1 LNGGTKFSAIMAHP
15 LNFGRRSRRSALGML
30 GAAAAAVAAPF
41 TRTARA
47 AAAIAEPDMIL
58 HNGKIVTVDKQFS
71 IAQAVAIKGN
81 TIIAVGSNAT
91 IAGLASPATQ
101 TIDLKGA
108 TVIPGL
114 RDSHLHALSIAR
126 DIFNVALEDARTLAA
141 VNAALAKRVA
151 ETKPGDWVIASSGWH
166 EGQIAEGRMP
176 TRQELDA
183 ISPQNPVFIP
193 RGGHVA
199 VVNSA
204 ALKLAGITKDT
215 VDPKGG
221 VIVRDAHGEP
231 TGFLIESPAMNMV
244 RKLLP
249 PVTKARLIEGLEKS
263 GTMLAA
269 LGITA
274 TTEPGATPDD
284 IAAYMDLW
292 QHKALKQR
300 VRIMQWGFTLND
312 VKARSSVLAPNFGDD
327 WLRIGGFKTL
337 FDGGIEG
344 AYMYDKYNVVEGEQ
358 TDPNFHGKLL
368 LPPGGEDEALAMFM
382 LAADRGWQYQVHA
395 VGDATVDKL
404 VGLYEKVAEKYP
416 IGSMRW
422 AILHAMS
429 ATPAALD
436 RIKKLGVRVTVQ
448 DQSVRLAN
456 NMLRYWGEPRAG
468 YCTPVKSIISRGIP
482 TGGGTDAPVAHWN
495 PYVSLWWMVTRK
507 VEIKGKITGPL
518 GPGERIS
525 REDALRLYTIG
536 SADVDFV
543 DERLGSIEPGKLA
556 DLAVLSGD
564 YLTVPEDHIRDLTC
578 TMTIVDGAVVHRA

>member
-1 LNGGTKFSAIMAHP
+1 MVHVGRL
-15 LNFGRRSRRSALGML
+15 GRRSRRNVLGL
-30 GAAAAAVAAPF
+30 FAAAAAGLSAPF
-41 TRTARA
+41 SRGSAA
-47 AAAIAEPDMIL
+47 AAAIAEPDLIL
-58 HNGKIVTVDKQFS
+58 RNGKIVTVDRAFS

-81 TIIAVGSNAT
+81 TILAVGSNAT
-91 IAGLASPATQ
+91 IGGLAGKATR

-151 ETKPGDWVIASSGWH
+151 TTKPGDWVIASSGWH

-199 VVNSA
+199 VANSL
-204 ALKLAGITKDT
+204 ALKLAGISKDT

-221 VIVRDAHGEP
+221 VIVRDANGEP
-231 TGFLIESPAMNMV
+231 TGFLIESPAMNLV

-249 PVTKARLIEGLEKS
+249 PVTRERLIDGLKQS
-263 GTMLAA
+263 GSMLSA
-269 LGITA
+269 LGITS

-284 IAAYMDLW
+284 IAAYMELW
-292 QHKALKQR
+292 KNKELKQR
-300 VRIMQWGFTLND
+300 LRIMQWGFSLAD

-368 LPPGGEDEALAMFM
+368 LPAGGEDEALEMFM
-382 LAADRGWQYQVHA
+382 LAAERGWQYQVHA

-416 IGSMRW
+416 IGKMRW
-422 AILHAMS
+422 AILHAML
-429 ATPAALD
+429 AKPEALD
-436 RIKKLGVRVTVQ
+436 RIRALGIRVTVQ

-456 NMLRYWGEPRAG
+456 NCLRYWGEQRAG

-518 GPGERIS
+518 GPDERIS
-525 REDALRLYTIG
+525 RQEALRLYTMG

-543 DERLGSIEPGKLA
+543 EDKLGSIEPGKLA
-556 DLAVLSGD
+556 DLAVLSDD
-564 YLTVPEDHIRDLTC
+564 YLTIPEDRIRDLHC
-578 TMTIVDGAVVHRA
+578 TMTVLDGAVVYQA

>member
-1 LNGGTKFSAIMAHP
+1 MERHLT
-15 LNFGRRSRRSALGML
+15 LGRRSRRSVLATL
-30 GAAAAAVAAPF
+30 AAAAAGIAAPF
-41 TRTARA
+41 TRGSA
-47 AAAIAEPDMIL
+47 AAAQIAEPDLIL
-58 HNGKIVTVDKQFS
+58 RNGKILTVDKNFS
-71 IAQAVAIKGN
+71 VAQAVAIKGN

-91 IAGLASPATQ
+91 IGGLAGKGTR

-126 DIFNVALEDARTLAA
+126 DIYNVALEDARSLAQ
-141 VNAALAKRVA
+141 VNAALAKRVT

-166 EGQIAEGRMP
+166 EGQILEGRMP

-183 ISPQNPVFIP
+183 FSPNNPMWIP
-193 RGGHVA
+193 RGGHVGVA
-199 VVNSA
+199 NSA

-221 VIVRDAHGEP
+221 VIVRDAAGEP
-231 TGFLIESPAMNMV
+231 TGFLIEGPAMNLV

-249 PVTKARLIEGLEKS
+249 PVTKAHLTDGLKRS
-263 GTMLAA
+263 GAMLAA

-292 QHKALKQR
+292 HANELKQR
-300 VRIMQWGFTLND
+300 VRIMQWGMTLND
-312 VKARSSVLAPNFGDD
+312 VKARSSVLAPNFGND

-337 FDGGIEG
+337 LDGGIEG
-344 AYMYDKYNVVEGEQ
+344 AFTYDKYNVVEGEQ
-358 TDPNFHGKLL
+358 TDPDFHGKLL
-368 LPPGGEDEALAMFM
+368 LPPGGEEEVLEMFM
-382 LAADRGWQYQVHA
+382 LAAERGWQYQVHV
-395 VGDATVDKL
+395 VGDASVDRL
-404 VGLYEKVAEKYP
+404 VALYEKVAEKYP
-416 IGSMRW
+416 IAKMRW
-422 AILHAMS
+422 AILHAML
-429 ATPAALD
+429 AKPEALD

-456 NMLRYWGEPRAG
+456 NCVRYWGEKRAG

-507 VEIKGKITGPL
+507 VEIKGAITGPL
-518 GPGERIS
+518 GPDERIS
-525 REDALRLYTIG
+525 RQDALRLYTMG
-536 SADVDFV
+536 SAGVDFV
-543 DERLGSIEPGKLA
+543 DDKLGSIEPGKLA
-556 DLAVLSGD
+556 DLAVLSAD
-564 YLTVPEDHIRDLTC
+564 YLTIPEDAIRNLKCTLT
-578 TMTIVDGAVVHRA
+578 MVDGAIVYQA

>member
-1 LNGGTKFSAIMAHP
+1 MVHVGRL
-15 LNFGRRSRRSALGML
+15 GRRSRRNVLGL
-30 GAAAAAVAAPF
+30 FAAAAAGLSAPF
-41 TRTARA
+41 SRGSAA
-47 AAAIAEPDMIL
+47 AAAIAEPDLIL
-58 HNGKIVTVDKQFS
+58 RNGKIVTVDRAFS

-81 TIIAVGSNAT
+81 TILAVGSNAT
-91 IAGLASPATQ
+91 IGGLAGKATR

-151 ETKPGDWVIASSGWH
+151 ATKPGDWVIASSGWH

-199 VVNSA
+199 VANSL
-204 ALKLAGITKDT
+204 ALKLAGISKDT

-221 VIVRDAHGEP
+221 VIVRDANGEP
-231 TGFLIESPAMNMV
+231 TGFLIESPAMNLV

-249 PVTKARLIEGLEKS
+249 PVTRERLIDGLKQS
-263 GTMLAA
+263 GSMLSA
-269 LGITA
+269 LGITS

-284 IAAYMDLW
+284 IAAYMELW
-292 QHKALKQR
+292 KNKELKQR
-300 VRIMQWGFTLND
+300 LRIMQWGFSLAD

-368 LPPGGEDEALAMFM
+368 LPAGGEDEALEMFM
-382 LAADRGWQYQVHA
+382 LAAERGWQYQVHA

-416 IGSMRW
+416 IGKMRW
-422 AILHAMS
+422 AILHAML
-429 ATPAALD
+429 AKPEALD
-436 RIKKLGVRVTVQ
+436 RIRALGIRVTVQ

-456 NMLRYWGEPRAG
+456 NCLRYWGEQRAG

-518 GPGERIS
+518 GPDERIS
-525 REDALRLYTIG
+525 RQEALRLYTMG

-543 DERLGSIEPGKLA
+543 EDKLGSIEPGKLA
-556 DLAVLSGD
+556 DLAVLSDD
-564 YLTVPEDHIRDLTC
+564 YLTIPEDRIRDLHC
-578 TMTIVDGAVVHRA
+578 TMTVLDGAVVYQA

>member
-1 LNGGTKFSAIMAHP
+1 MVHVGRL
-15 LNFGRRSRRSALGML
+15 GRRSRRNVLGL
-30 GAAAAAVAAPF
+30 FAAAAAGLSAPF
-41 TRTARA
+41 SRGSAA
-47 AAAIAEPDMIL
+47 AAAIAEPDLIL
-58 HNGKIVTVDKQFS
+58 RNGKIVTVDRAFS

-81 TIIAVGSNAT
+81 TILAVGSNAT
-91 IAGLASPATQ
+91 IGGLAGKATR

-151 ETKPGDWVIASSGWH
+151 ATKPGDWVIASSGWH

-199 VVNSA
+199 VANSL
-204 ALKLAGITKDT
+204 ALKLAGISKDT

-221 VIVRDAHGEP
+221 VIVRDANGKP
-231 TGFLIESPAMNMV
+231 TGFLIESPAMNLV

-249 PVTKARLIEGLEKS
+249 PVTRERLIDGLKQS
-263 GTMLAA
+263 GSMLSA
-269 LGITA
+269 LGITS

-284 IAAYMDLW
+284 IAAYMELW
-292 QHKALKQR
+292 KNKELKQR
-300 VRIMQWGFTLND
+300 LRIMQWGFSLAD
-312 VKARSSVLAPNFGDD
+312 VEARSSVLAPNFGDD

-368 LPPGGEDEALAMFM
+368 LPAGGEDEALEMFM
-382 LAADRGWQYQVHA
+382 LAAERGWQYQVHA

-416 IGSMRW
+416 IGKMRW
-422 AILHAMS
+422 AILHAML
-429 ATPAALD
+429 AKPEALD
-436 RIKKLGVRVTVQ
+436 RIRALGIRVTVQ

-456 NMLRYWGEPRAG
+456 NCLRYWGEQRAG

-518 GPGERIS
+518 GPDERIS
-525 REDALRLYTIG
+525 RQEALRLYTMG

-543 DERLGSIEPGKLA
+543 EDKLGSIEPGKLA
-556 DLAVLSGD
+556 DLAVLSDD
-564 YLTVPEDHIRDLTC
+564 YLTIPEDRIRDLHC
-578 TMTIVDGAVVHRA
+578 TMTVLDGAVVYQA

>member
-1 LNGGTKFSAIMAHP
+1 VA
-15 LNFGRRSRRSALGML
+15 SRRNVIEL
-30 GAAAAAVAAPF
+30 AAAAAAAMSAPF
-41 TRTARA
+41 ARGSAA
-47 AAAIAEPDMIL
+47 AAAIAEPDLIL
-58 HNGKIVTVDKQFS
+58 RNGKIVTVDRAFS
-71 IAQAVAIKGN
+71 VAQAVAIKGN
-81 TIIAVGSNAT
+81 TITAVGSNAT
-91 IAGLASPATQ
+91 VGGLAGKATR

-126 DIFNVALEDARTLAA
+126 DFFNVALEDARSLAA

-151 ETKPGDWVIASSGWH
+151 ATKPGDWVIASSGWH

-199 VVNSA
+199 VANSL

-215 VDPKGG
+215 PDPKGG
-221 VIVRDAHGEP
+221 VIVRDASGEP

-249 PVTKARLIEGLEKS
+249 PVTKDRLIDGLKRS
-263 GTMLAA
+263 GAMLSA

-284 IAAYMDLW
+284 IAAYMEIW
-292 QHKALKQR
+292 KNKELKQR
-300 VRIMQWGFTLND
+300 VRIMQWGFSLAD

-344 AYMYDKYNVVEGEQ
+344 AYTYDKYNVVAGEQ
-358 TDPNFHGKLL
+358 TDPDFHGKLL
-368 LPPGGEDEALAMFM
+368 LPAGGEDEALAMFM
-382 LAADRGWQYQVHA
+382 LAAERGWQYQVHA
-395 VGDATVDKL
+395 VGDATVDRL
-404 VGLYEKVAEKYP
+404 VSLYEKVAETYP
-416 IGSMRW
+416 IGTMRW
-422 AILHAMS
+422 AILHAML
-429 ATPAALD
+429 AKPEALD

-456 NMLRYWGEPRAG
+456 NCLRYWGDARAG
-468 YCTPVKSIISRGIP
+468 YCTPVKSIIARGIP
-482 TGGGTDAPVAHWN
+482 AGGGTDAPVAHWN
-495 PYVSLWWMVTRK
+495 PYVSLWWMVTRN
-507 VEIKGKITGPL
+507 VEIKGKIAGPL
-518 GPGERIS
+518 GPDERIS
-525 REDALRLYTIG
+525 RQEALRLYTMG

-543 DERLGSIEPGKLA
+543 EDKLGSIEPGKLA
-556 DLAVLSGD
+556 DLAVLSDD
-564 YLTVPEDHIRDLTC
+564 YLTIPEQRIRDLHC
-578 TMTIVDGAVVHRA
+578 TMTLLDGAIVYQA

>member
-1 LNGGTKFSAIMAHP
+1 MVHVGRL
-15 LNFGRRSRRSALGML
+15 GRRSRRNVLGL
-30 GAAAAAVAAPF
+30 FAAAAAGLSAPF
-41 TRTARA
+41 SRGSAA
-47 AAAIAEPDMIL
+47 AAAIAEPDLIL
-58 HNGKIVTVDKQFS
+58 RNGKIVTVDRAFS

-81 TIIAVGSNAT
+81 TILAVGSNAT
-91 IAGLASPATQ
+91 IGGLAGKATR

-151 ETKPGDWVIASSGWH
+151 ATKPGDWVIASSGWH

-199 VVNSA
+199 VANSL
-204 ALKLAGITKDT
+204 ALKLAGISKDT

-221 VIVRDAHGEP
+221 VIVRDANGEP
-231 TGFLIESPAMNMV
+231 TGFLIESPAMNLV

-249 PVTKARLIEGLEKS
+249 PVTRERLIDGLKQS
-263 GTMLAA
+263 GSMLSA
-269 LGITA
+269 LGITS

-284 IAAYMDLW
+284 IAAYMELW
-292 QHKALKQR
+292 KNKELKQR
-300 VRIMQWGFTLND
+300 LRIMQWGFSLAD
-312 VKARSSVLAPNFGDD
+312 VEARSSVLAPNFGDD

-368 LPPGGEDEALAMFM
+368 LPAGGEDEALEMFM
-382 LAADRGWQYQVHA
+382 LAAERGWQYQVHA

-416 IGSMRW
+416 IGKMRW
-422 AILHAMS
+422 AILHAML
-429 ATPAALD
+429 AKPEALD
-436 RIKKLGVRVTVQ
+436 RIRALGIRVTVQ

-456 NMLRYWGEPRAG
+456 NCLRYWGEQRAG

-518 GPGERIS
+518 GPDERIS
-525 REDALRLYTIG
+525 RQEALRLYTMG

-543 DERLGSIEPGKLA
+543 EDKLGSIEPGKLA
-556 DLAVLSGD
+556 DLAVLSDD
-564 YLTVPEDHIRDLTC
+564 YLTIPEDRIRDLHC
-578 TMTIVDGAVVHRA
+578 TMTVLDGAVVYQA

>member
-1 LNGGTKFSAIMAHP
+1 MVRPFEFARSTRRTAIGLLGAVAAG
-15 LNFGRRSRRSALGML
+15 FGAPFARSS
-30 GAAAAAVAAPF
+30 AAAAA
-41 TRTARA
+41 AR
-47 AAAIAEPDMIL
+47 IAEPDVIL
-58 HNGKIVTVDKQFS
+58 RNGKIVTVDRAFS
-71 IAQAVAIKGN
+71 IAQAIAIKGN
-81 TIIAVGSNAT
+81 TIIAVGSNAA
-91 IAGLASPATQ
+91 IAGLAGSTTR
-101 TIDLKGA
+101 TIDLAGA

-126 DIFNVALEDARTLAA
+126 DIFNVALEDARSLAA

-151 ETKPGDWVIASSGWH
+151 ETPPGDWVIASSGWH
-166 EGQIAEGRMP
+166 EGQITEGRMP

-183 ISPQNPVFIP
+183 ISPRNPVFIP

-199 VVNSA
+199 VVNSL
-204 ALKLAGITKDT
+204 ALKLAGITKET

-221 VIVRDAHGEP
+221 VIVRDAGGEP
-231 TGFLIESPAMNMV
+231 TGFLIESPAMNLV

-249 PVTKARLIEGLEKS
+249 PVTKARLIDGLKQS
-263 GTMLAA
+263 GAMLAA
-269 LGITA
+269 LGVTA

-292 QHKALKQR
+292 HNGELKQR
-300 VRIMQWGFTLND
+300 VRIMQWGFTLAD

-358 TDPNFHGKLL
+358 TDPDFRGKLL
-368 LPPGGEDEALAMFM
+368 LPPGGEDEALEMFM
-382 LAADRGWQYQVHA
+382 LAAGRGWQYQVHA
-395 VGDATVDKL
+395 VGDATVDTL
-404 VGLYEKVAEKYP
+404 VGLYEKVAAKYP
-416 IGSMRW
+416 IGTMRW
-422 AILHAMS
+422 AVLHAMI
-429 ATPAALD
+429 AKPEALD

-456 NMLRYWGEPRAG
+456 NCIRYWGDERAG

-518 GPGERIS
+518 GPDERIS
-525 REDALRLYTIG
+525 REQALRLYTMG
-536 SADVDFV
+536 SADVDFM
-543 DERLGSIEPGKLA
+543 DEKCGSIEPGKLA
-556 DLAVLSGD
+556 DLAVLSHD
-564 YLTVPEDHIRDLTC
+564 YLTIHEDAIRDLTC
-578 TMTIVDGAVVHRA
+578 TLTMVDGKIVYQA

>member
-1 LNGGTKFSAIMAHP
+1 MVHVGRL
-15 LNFGRRSRRSALGML
+15 GRRSRRNVLGL
-30 GAAAAAVAAPF
+30 FAAAAAGLSAPF
-41 TRTARA
+41 SRGSAA
-47 AAAIAEPDMIL
+47 AAAIAEPDLIL
-58 HNGKIVTVDKQFS
+58 RNGKIVTVDRAFS

-81 TIIAVGSNAT
+81 TILAVGSNAT
-91 IAGLASPATQ
+91 IGGLAGKATR

-151 ETKPGDWVIASSGWH
+151 ATKPGDWVIASSGWH

-199 VVNSA
+199 VANSL
-204 ALKLAGITKDT
+204 ALKLAGISKDT

-221 VIVRDAHGEP
+221 VIVRDANGKP
-231 TGFLIESPAMNMV
+231 TGFLIESPAMNLV

-249 PVTKARLIEGLEKS
+249 PVTRERLIDGLKQS
-263 GTMLAA
+263 GSMLSA
-269 LGITA
+269 LGITS

-284 IAAYMDLW
+284 IAAYMELW
-292 QHKALKQR
+292 KNKELKQR
-300 VRIMQWGFTLND
+300 LRIMQWGFSLAD

-368 LPPGGEDEALAMFM
+368 LPAGGEDEALEMFM
-382 LAADRGWQYQVHA
+382 LAAERGWQYQVHA

-416 IGSMRW
+416 IGKMRW
-422 AILHAMS
+422 AILHAML
-429 ATPAALD
+429 AKPEALD
-436 RIKKLGVRVTVQ
+436 RIRALGIRVTVQ

-456 NMLRYWGEPRAG
+456 NCLRYWGEQRAG

-518 GPGERIS
+518 GPDERIS
-525 REDALRLYTIG
+525 RQEALRLYTMG

-543 DERLGSIEPGKLA
+543 EDKLGSIEPGKLA
-556 DLAVLSGD
+556 DLAVLSDD
-564 YLTVPEDHIRDLTC
+564 YLTIPEDRIRDLHC
-578 TMTIVDGAVVHRA
+578 TMTVLDGAVVYQA